1 MAKSLPQYR
10 EKLRLQGDKL
20 VINGTHYGVKDILRL
35 PPDLAAYKAAQK
47 SDSTTIVFHGELSP
61 YSNFHSIP
69 FVIDGQKFP
78 TSKHYIQYSK
88 AMMFGDTFTANAIL
102 KATAPY
108 EVKKLGYQINGVNRD
123 EWCKCGYEV
132 CFTGVAEKFN
142 QNPNLMSM
150 LRATKGLTIAEALND
165 KLWGTGIP
173 LRDRCVLS
181 QSLWVSR
188 GWLSGMLHEIRDK

>member
-35 PPDLAAYKAAQK
+35 APDLAAYKAAQK
-47 SDSTTIVFHGELSP
+47 TDLTTIVFHGELSS
-61 YSNFHSIP
+61 YSNFHSAP

-88 AMMFGDTFTANAIL
+88 AMMFSDTFTANAIL
-102 KATAPY
+102 KATTLY
-108 EVKKLGYQINGVNRD
+108 EVKKLSYQIKWD
-123 EWCKCGYEV
+123 EWHEHGYEV
-132 CFTGVAEKFN
+132 CFTGIAEKFN

-150 LRATKGLTIAEALND
+150 LRATKGLTVAEASND

-173 LRDRCVLS
+173 LRD
-181 QSLWVSR
+181 
-188 GWLSGMLHEIRDK
+188 